1 MQKKRSIELLA
12 PAKNVTCAKVA
23 IDSGADAVYIG
34 APSFG
39 ARKSAGNTIE
49 DIASVVAYAHQ
60 FGVRVHATMNTVLYD
75 NELAA
80 AEHQAK
86 ALIDAGVDALII
98 QDMALRAMNLP
109 IELHASTQVGIAS
122 AEDAR
127 FYEQCGFSRL
137 ILERALSLEQ
147 IRAIR
152 EATTAELEC
161 FIHGAICV
169 GHSGR
174 CFLSRTTSQRSGNRG
189 ECSQPC
195 RLPYDLVDASGRK
208 ILSGKH
214 LLSVRDFNL
223 SASLEELID
232 AGVSSFK
239 IEGRLKDESYVRN
252 VVSHYR
258 CLLDSIIAR
267 REELVR
273 PSSGRSII
281 DFTPNP
287 DKSFTRGASSYMLYG
302 KQQGVASF
310 NTPKAIGEYVGKVTQ
325 TSRSSF
331 TIDSATELAAGD
343 GICIIKNQ
351 QIIGTNINSV
361 DGKVIKPNRMDG
373 IVKGDSIYRNYDHRF
388 TVALT
393 RSRTR
398 RVIEAS
404 ATLHLQE
411 SGAELTITD
420 CDKNSCTIQREVKLT
435 PTTNAEKMIQTAT
448 KAINKSGGTIFELTD
463 TQIIGSEWFIPASIL
478 SDMRREALEQL
489 TQIRSQQEP
498 TKRIAPDNG
507 TARFP
512 RKIVSRYENVTNRL
526 AQEFYLCHGAEQIEQ
541 ALETK
546 STYGERV
553 MLSSYC
559 IRREI
564 GECLL
569 KNPTLKGELYIEHGT
584 SRYKLEFDCA
594 RCMMA
599 LYDQTQQN
607 KQ

>member
-12 PAKNVTCAKVA
+12 PAKNLACAKVA
-23 IDSGADAVYIG
+23 IDCGADAVYIG
-34 APSFG
+34 ASSFG

-49 DIASVVAYAHQ
+49 DIASVVKYAHQ

-80 AEHQAK
+80 AEHQAR

-147 IRAIR
+147 IRSIR
-152 EATTAELEC
+152 EATSVELEC

-252 VVSHYR
+252 VVGYYR
-258 CLLDSIIAR
+258 QQLDCIIAR
-267 REELVR
+267 HEELVR

-310 NTPKAIGEYVGKVTQ
+310 NTPKAIGEFVGKVTQ
-325 TSRSSF
+325 TTRSTF
-331 TIDSATELAAGD
+331 TIDSTTELAAGD
-343 GICIIKNQ
+343 GICIIKEKQ
-351 QIIGTNINSV
+351 VVGTNINAVS
-361 DGKVIKPNRMDG
+361 GNVITPNRMDG
-373 IVKGDSIYRNYDHRF
+373 IATGDSIYRNYDHRF
-388 TVALT
+388 TTTLA

-398 RVIEAS
+398 RVVEAV

-411 SGAELTITD
+411 NGAQLTVTD
-420 CDKNSCTIQREVKLT
+420 CDKNSCSILRNINLT
-435 PTTNAEKMIQTAT
+435 PAANAEKMVQTAT
-448 KAINKSGGTIFELTD
+448 KAITKSGGTIFEISD
-463 TQIIGSEWFIPASIL
+463 VAISGSEWFAPASIL

-489 TQIRSQQEP
+489 TAIRSRRKPSQ
-498 TKRIAPDNG
+498 RILADND
-507 TARFP
+507 TASFP
-512 RKIVSRYENVTNRL
+512 RKGVSRYENITNRL
-526 AQEFYLCHGAEQIEQ
+526 AREFYLRHGAEQIEQ
-541 ALETK
+541 ALETT

-564 GECLL
+564 GECLREHPSL
-569 KNPTLKGELYIEHGT
+569 RGDLYIEHGT
-584 SRYKLEFDCA
+584 SRYKLSFDCE
-594 RCMMA
+594 RCQMS
-599 LYDQTQQN
+599 LYDHTEQN
-607 KQ
+607 KR